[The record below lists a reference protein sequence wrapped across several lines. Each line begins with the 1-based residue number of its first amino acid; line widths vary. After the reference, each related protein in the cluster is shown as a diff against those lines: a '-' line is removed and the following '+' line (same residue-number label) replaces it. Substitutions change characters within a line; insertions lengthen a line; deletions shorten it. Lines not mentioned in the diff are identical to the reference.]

1 MTSINGFS
9 NRSCFDR
16 KLLEMI
22 FVIISCDWRA
32 CSGVDVV
39 DIMSMIY
46 NHSFC
51 IRWWVM
57 LWCLYNTP
65 ASNRYE
71 FPNTNSAGNQ
81 WVYDTLVAF
90 WCVNYSRVGHE
101 IVQLRITSLWIRWV
115 NVEVIYGWVWIN
127 GCSAAISWQH
137 GHWFMK
143 AVTSLRMSA
152 LDHASSKVYCGAIF
166 GVRQLCHKVT
176 ILGDGSLHRK
186 NVRR

>member
-22 FVIISCDWRA
+22 FVIINCAWRA

-57 LWCLYNTP
+57 FVQYTCFQSIWISEY
-65 ASNRYE
+65 
-71 FPNTNSAGNQ
+71 TNSAGNQ

-90 WCVNYSRVGHE
+90 SGWCVNYSSVGHE
-101 IVQLRITSLWIRWV
+101 VVQLRITSLWIRWV

-176 ILGDGSLHRK
+176 ISGDGSLHRK